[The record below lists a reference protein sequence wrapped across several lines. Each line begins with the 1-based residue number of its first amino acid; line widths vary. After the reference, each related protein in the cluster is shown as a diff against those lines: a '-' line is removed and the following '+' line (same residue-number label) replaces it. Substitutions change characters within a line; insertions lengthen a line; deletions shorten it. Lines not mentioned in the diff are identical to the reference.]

1 MPSCTIPKL
10 TSNAVFFGLNVLAL
24 VLFCAPIFHGPWRAE
39 VDLHHMR
46 KTFPGIEVAVKTK
59 HFNDCLNEYKDK
71 SNEVT
76 AKQVTECRD
85 DHYEKTGDNVS
96 SLVLNTF
103 TDGAFSFFQ
112 PGKGN
117 DEQIYWASVWHYYT
131 TFYEYTVKYTG
142 YRRYEKDLCNSN
154 ECKSEQIIPQTTKS
168 LTKEEA
174 LEKESKSG
182 YVRNDQLGFFLQT
195 YGKDLSMS
203 DIMAFGGHDSKIIF
217 LHTNNEYMVTTLQ
230 TVFYQVDISA
240 AASGAKVTNKEAGYI
255 LNNRTND
262 QNKAYMSAWEADV
275 YGVPHRKEIVFDSAD
290 GKTQKKA
297 TFTTLANETS
307 QHVFETT
314 CTLCYTKLNPATPFM
329 PVDNKGGLQKGD
341 DAVALSPATC
351 KEAASDIMYTN
362 IINTLWHVVL
372 LLSVYFGFLYNKTQ
386 SDDYKEAI
394 QLPLF
399 ALFMNAGLV
408 NIVNVSTVWKCQFV
422 KNWLPWYLT
431 TSVFLFFLGVIFY
444 FGVFILPMIKKALKL
459 CLGEKG
465 FELGELKKQN
475 PLPNPSPPAT
485 GELGFTPTTQ
495 TASTYMFRVA

>member
-1 MPSCTIPKL
+1 MPKL

-24 VLFCAPIFHGPWRAE
+24 IAFFAPIFHGPWAAQ

-46 KTFPGIEVAVKTK
+46 KTFPGIEVAVKAK
-59 HFNDCLNEYKDK
+59 HFNDCLNENKDE

-76 AKQVTECRD
+76 AKQVTKCRD
-85 DHYEKTGDNVS
+85 DHYEKTGDDVS

-103 TDGAFSFFQ
+103 TDGAFSLFQ
-112 PGKGN
+112 PGKKN

-142 YRRYEKDLCNSN
+142 YRRYEKDLCDPTNSD
-154 ECKSEQIIPQTTKS
+154 ECKSEEIIPQTTKS

-174 LEKESKSG
+174 LEKESESG

-203 DIMAFGGHDSKIIF
+203 DIMAFGGHGSKIIF

-230 TVFYQVDISA
+230 TLFYQVDISA
-240 AASGAKVTNKEAGYI
+240 AALGAKVTNKEAGYI

-275 YGVPHRKEIVFDSAD
+275 YGVPQRKEIVFDSAD
-290 GKTQKKA
+290 GKTRKKA

-307 QHVFETT
+307 QHVFAKT
-314 CTLCYTKLNPATPFM
+314 CTQCYTKLNPATPFM
-329 PVDNKGGLQKGD
+329 PVDNTGGLQKGD

-372 LLSVYFGFLYNKTQ
+372 LLSVYFGFLYNKTD

-399 ALFMNAGLV
+399 ALFLNAGLV

-422 KNWLPWYLT
+422 KNWLQWYLT
-431 TSVFLFFLGVIFY
+431 TSVFLCFFGVIFY
-444 FGVFILPMIKKALKL
+444 FGVFILPMIKKALKS
-459 CLGEKG
+459 CGGKKG
-465 FELGELKKQN
+465 YQRGELNEQN
-475 PLPNPSPPAT
+475 AVPNATLPVNAD
-485 GELGFTPTTQ
+485 LGFAQTPQ
-495 TASTYMFRVA
+495 SAGNYMFRVA